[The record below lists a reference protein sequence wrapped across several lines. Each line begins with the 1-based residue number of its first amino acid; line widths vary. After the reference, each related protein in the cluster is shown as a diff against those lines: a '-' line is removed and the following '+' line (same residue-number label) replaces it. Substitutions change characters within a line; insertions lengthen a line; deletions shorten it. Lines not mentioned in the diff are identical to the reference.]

1 MDRIASGDGMTGY
14 ALSARAAEAER
25 RWALERK
32 EIVSGYAAG
41 MASTA
46 NRDDFATN
54 RVTVA
59 NFRDALSLGDGNVEG
74 LATAGACVAF
84 WAGNIA
90 GLPLHVLRTENGVDV
105 PFPEHPLYWLLH
117 DDPNFEQSS
126 FDFWE
131 FLVESLEWRGNA
143 YAQIS
148 KRGDGTITSLL
159 PLHPDTVSVTRLTS
173 GELEYK
179 WTLDGTAY
187 TSGPAGMLH
196 IRGRGGNALGG
207 ASTIGTYRRALRQA
221 LATEASADALFANGV
236 RSSGVLKT
244 DKPLTGEQRAVL
256 EQLLGDKFVGA
267 ANAGRPM
274 LLDNGLTWEKIAIDP
289 VDAELVVSRQLGM
302 TIICQI
308 FECDPHLVGITAG
321 NTQLGSSIS
330 DQTLSLVKFKMH
342 KRLRRI
348 EKALGK
354 QLLTRLDRQRGV
366 KIRFNIEG
374 FLRADSEGRGR
385 YYNLMKPFMTVNQV
399 RAMEG
404 WAPVPGGDVIYRQMQ
419 DEPLGGGGS
428 SNTAAEDEE

>member
-14 ALSARAAEAER
+14 MLSARAAEQER
-25 RWALERK
+25 RWATERK
-32 EIVSGYAAG
+32 EIVSGWVGDTVA
-41 MASTA
+41 TA
-46 NRDDFATN
+46 NRNDFEIN
-54 RVTVA
+54 RVSVA
-59 NFRDALSLGDGNVEG
+59 QFRDGQSLGDGNVEG

-90 GLPLHVLRTENGVDV
+90 GLPLHVLREVDGVDV
-105 PFPEHPLYWLLH
+105 AFPEHPLYWLLH
-117 DDPNFEQSS
+117 DSPNYDQSA

-131 FLVESLEWRGNA
+131 FIVESLEWRGNA
-143 YAQIS
+143 YARIS

-159 PLHPDTVSVTRLTS
+159 PLHPDIVRVTRLPT
-173 GELEYK
+173 GQLQYQ
-179 WTLDGTAY
+179 WTIDSRTITVGVEE
-187 TSGPAGMLH
+187 MLH
-196 IRGRGGNALGG
+196 IRGRGGDALGG

-244 DKPLTGEQRAVL
+244 DKPLTGEQRGVL

-289 VDAELVVSRQLGM
+289 VDAELVTSRQLGM

-308 FECDPHLVGITAG
+308 FEVDPHLVGITAG
-321 NTQLGSSIS
+321 NTKLGSSIS

-342 KRLRRI
+342 KRLKRI
-348 EKALGK
+348 ESALGK
-354 QLLTRLDRQRGV
+354 QLLTRADRQRGL

-374 FLRADSEGRGR
+374 FLRADSEGRAR

-404 WAPVPGGDVIYRQMQ
+404 WAPVAGGDQIYRQMQ
-419 DEPLGGGGS
+419 DEPLGKS
-428 SNTAAEDEE
+428 PTDITPPENEE